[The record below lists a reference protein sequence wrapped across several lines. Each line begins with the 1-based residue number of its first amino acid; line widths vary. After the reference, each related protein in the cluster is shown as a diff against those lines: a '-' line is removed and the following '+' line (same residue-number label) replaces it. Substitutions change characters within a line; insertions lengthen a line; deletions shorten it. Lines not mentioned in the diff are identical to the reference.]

1 MKKWKTPIIFAPIL
15 LSAAMTMTVC
25 AGDING
31 PESSIIGAASG
42 TFTYNGRTYVAGS
55 EYLGMLQAKLAEDGV
70 DLTQAQADELIG
82 QMYAS
87 VGSGVNQGYLVPT
100 DGGDSGTGQPS
111 TEPDTSGS
119 DNGNGNGSGTG
130 DKKKPN
136 NKNDKDKTDTDKPD
150 TNKPGSDTNSNG
162 SNVSGDGKDNTDIS
176 DKNASSSSIDSN
188 GNKES
193 KDSKDASN
201 KSQKE
206 TDIAEKKKEPELTD
220 DSVYTDTSKEEQDYI
235 DSLIKSA
242 EGKKGLTDKDDPS
255 AINQENKGNSLTSI
269 LANKG
274 PAAAIGA
281 LIILGIIVAIMAIRK
296 IRRSVI
302 GSKIDVTN
310 YIDIHSHI
318 LPGVDDGSKDM
329 ETTMRM
335 VDIAYQQGTRKMI
348 ATPHYH
354 IGHHKKSKEEL
365 EEILK
370 NTQEMIHK
378 KYTDFDLYLGNEL
391 FCSDGIIRRVEEGK
405 ALTLAGSRYVL
416 VEFRTDESYR
426 KIYEAVAGFLRAR
439 YIPIIAHVERYK
451 NVMDN
456 PQNLKE
462 LKNAGALLQMN
473 HASVK
478 RHLKLIKNGDID
490 FLATDCHDA
499 GHRNPEIK
507 ESLQHLGII
516 CDSAQIKKLLVDNPE
531 CILQNKYI

>member
-82 QMYAS
+82 QMNAS

-136 NKNDKDKTDTDKPD
+136 NNNDKDKTDTDKPD

-242 EGKKGLTDKDDPS
+242 EGKNGLTDKDDPS

-274 PAAAIGA
+274 PAAVIGA

-365 EEILK
+365 EEILQ

-507 ESLQHLGII
+507 ESLQHLGTI

>member
-15 LSAAMTMTVC
+15 LAAAMTMTVY

-136 NKNDKDKTDTDKPD
+136 NKNDKDKTDTDKP
-150 TNKPGSDTNSNG
+150 GSDTNEDGANAA
-162 SNVSGDGKDNTDIS
+162 GDGKDNSNSDTS
-176 DKNASSSSIDSN
+176 DKNASASINSDDSK
-188 GNKES
+188 GDRDS

-206 TDIAEKKKEPELTD
+206 TDIAEKKKKPELLD
-220 DSVYTDTSKEEQDYI
+220 DNVYTDTSKEEQDYI
-235 DSLIKSA
+235 DSLIKNA
-242 EGKKGLTDKDDPS
+242 EGTKGLTEKNDPS
-255 AINQENKGNSLTSI
+255 AINKENKGNSLTSI

-274 PAAAIGA
+274 PVAAIGV
-281 LIILGIIVAIMAIRK
+281 LIVLGIIVVILAIRK
-296 IRRSVI
+296 IRRSVK

-310 YIDIHSHI
+310 YIDMHSHI
-318 LPGVDDGSKDM
+318 LPGVDDGSKDI
-329 ETTMRM
+329 ETTMKM

-354 IGHHKKSKEEL
+354 IGHHKKSKVEL
-365 EEILK
+365 EGILQ
-370 NTQEMIHK
+370 NTQNMIHE
-378 KYTDFDLYLGNEL
+378 KYPDFDLYLGNEL

-426 KIYEAVAGFLRAR
+426 KIYEAATGFLRAR

-499 GHRNPEIK
+499 GHRTPEIK
-507 ESLQHLGII
+507 ESLQHLGTI
-516 CDSAQIKKLLVDNPE
+516 CDSAQIKKMLVDNPE

>member
-15 LSAAMTMTVC
+15 LSAVMTMTVC

-136 NKNDKDKTDTDKPD
+136 NKNDKDNTDTDKPD

-162 SNVSGDGKDNTDIS
+162 SSASGDGQEDNSNNS
-176 DKNASSSSIDSN
+176 DKNASSSINSTDGN
-188 GNKES
+188 GNKEA
-193 KDSKDASN
+193 KDASN

-206 TDIAEKKKEPELTD
+206 TDIAEKKKEPELD
-220 DSVYTDTSKEEQDYI
+220 DGVYTDTSKEEQDYI

-274 PAAAIGA
+274 PVVAIGA
-281 LIILGIIVAIMAIRK
+281 LIVLGIIIAIMVIRK

-302 GSKIDVTN
+302 GSKIDITN

-329 ETTMRM
+329 ETTMKM
-335 VDIAYQQGTRKMI
+335 IDTAYQQGTRKMI

-365 EEILK
+365 EEILRD
-370 NTQEMIHK
+370 TQKIIRK
-378 KYTDFDLYLGNEL
+378 KYPDFELYLGNEL

-507 ESLQHLGII
+507 ESLQHLGTI